1 MYKAVKKGEL
11 IMDQTKIGLKVSI
24 TTIIVNSILAIF
36 KLFAGLIGKSNAMIS
51 DSVHSFSDVFSTI
64 IVIIGLK
71 ASSKVADKE
80 HPYGHERM
88 ESIAAFI
95 LAAVL
100 FATGLLIGVKG
111 IQNIF
116 FSNNIEIPTI
126 LALIGAIISIV
137 IKELMY
143 WYTIINAKKIKSEAL
158 KADAWHHR
166 SDALSSIGSL
176 IGIGGAMLGITI
188 LDSVASLVICALIL
202 KVSYDIFIDSLNKVV
217 DRACSEDTIA
227 EIKQL
232 ALEINGVLDVD
243 LIKTRMFGNKI
254 YIDLEISAAK
264 DLSLEKAHSIAH
276 QVHDAIESKLKDVK
290 HCMVHVNP
298 SI

>member
-11 IMDQTKIGLKVSI
+11 IMEQTKTGLRVSI
-24 TTIIVNSILAIF
+24 VTIVANFILAFF
-36 KLFAGLIGKSNAMIS
+36 KLIAGLIGKSNAMIS
-51 DSVHSFSDVFSTI
+51 DSVHSFSDVFSTF
-64 IVIIGLK
+64 IVMIGLK

-95 LAAVL
+95 LAAML
-100 FATGLLIGVKG
+100 FIIGILIGVKG
-111 IQNIF
+111 IENII
-116 FSNNIEIPTI
+116 SNSSIEVPSLI
-126 LALIGAIISIV
+126 ALIAAIISIV
-137 IKELMY
+137 TKELMY
-143 WYTIINAKKIKSEAL
+143 WYTIFYAKKIKSEAL

-176 IGIGGAMLGITI
+176 IGISGAMLGFPI
-188 LDSVASLVICALIL
+188 LDSIASLIICGFII
-202 KVSYDIFIDSLNKVV
+202 KVSYDIFVDSLNKVV
-217 DRACSEDTIA
+217 DHACNEETIT
-227 EIKQL
+227 EIKNL
-232 ALEINGVLDVD
+232 ALEINGVLNVD

-264 DLSLEKAHSIAH
+264 DLSLEKAHLIAH
-276 QVHDAIESKLKDVK
+276 QVHDKIEEKIKDVK

-298 SI
+298 S

>member
-1 MYKAVKKGEL
+1 
-11 IMDQTKIGLKVSI
+11 
-24 TTIIVNSILAIF
+24 
-36 KLFAGLIGKSNAMIS
+36 
-51 DSVHSFSDVFSTI
+51 
-64 IVIIGLK
+64 
-71 ASSKVADKE
+71 
-80 HPYGHERM
+80 
-88 ESIAAFI
+88 
-95 LAAVL
+95 
-100 FATGLLIGVKG
+100 
-111 IQNIF
+111 
-116 FSNNIEIPTI
+116 
-126 LALIGAIISIV
+126 
-137 IKELMY
+137 MY